1 VLCCRAQAESP
12 VVFREVRNAGS
23 QPGGSEFLDC
33 LMDASGNASEH
44 RLTDSGYKKACEL
57 AAFQPRLALSRRR

>member
-1 VLCCRAQAESP
+1 L
-12 VVFREVRNAGS
+12 

-44 RLTDSGYKKACEL
+44 RLTDNGYKKACEL